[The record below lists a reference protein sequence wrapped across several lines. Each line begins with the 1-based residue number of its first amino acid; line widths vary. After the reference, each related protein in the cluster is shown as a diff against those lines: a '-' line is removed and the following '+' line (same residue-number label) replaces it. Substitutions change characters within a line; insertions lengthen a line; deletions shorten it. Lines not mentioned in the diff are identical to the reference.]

1 MDPEMMMLFSVCGRI
16 QDMILENE
24 KLREENRRLRGE
36 IDKAREDREEGF
48 IVSAD
53 SHNQFVKA
61 LIRGQLTINS

>member
-24 KLREENRRLRGE
+24 KLREENQRLQSE
-36 IDKAREDREEGF
+36 IKKAREDREEGF

-53 SHNQFVKA
+53 SHKQFVKA
-61 LIRGQLTINS
+61 LISGQLTINS